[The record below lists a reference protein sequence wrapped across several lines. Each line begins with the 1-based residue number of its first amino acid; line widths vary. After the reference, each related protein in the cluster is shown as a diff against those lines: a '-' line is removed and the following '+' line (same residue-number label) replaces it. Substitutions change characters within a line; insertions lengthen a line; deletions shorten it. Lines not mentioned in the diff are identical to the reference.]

1 MTLPETVT
9 PFGSGPRPS
18 GITEGDKT
26 KKVAPPQ
33 IFPHLI
39 VDLFRQ
45 MG

>member
-9 PFGSGPRPS
+9 PFGSGPKPS

-26 KKVAPPQ
+26 KGAPPQ
-33 IFPHLI
+33 ILPHLI
-39 VDLFRQ
+39 ADLFHQ